1 LSLNRKTNQQ
11 IKSEK
16 TVQDLMNAAAELFQ
30 QYKINEVGVRD
41 IAEKANVTT
50 GTFYYYFKSKNDIL
64 DKVYHSADKE
74 FENIFKTGLS
84 KTVYCEKIVEFF
96 CSVLANKVMKD
107 GVDFT
112 RYRMF
117 EMRIHSTTENEL
129 YRGMIELIKKAQ
141 ETGELRNDFEAEE
154 MNNFLFLVFRG
165 TIYEWCIQEKQF
177 ELVKELEKAIGYA
190 IRSFSMN

>member
-1 LSLNRKTNQQ
+1 
-11 IKSEK
+11 
-16 TVQDLMNAAAELFQ
+16 MNAAAELFQ